1 MGKLTFYNL
10 VGLFTGI
17 NNRFVYK
24 YLNGMFNRMKP
35 DKRVLRFVACYETR
49 SFH

>member
-35 DKRVLRFVACYETR
+35 DKRVCRFVACYETR
-49 SFH
+49 SLH